1 MQRVVRASAPAIV
14 SLAVAGSLLTAVPTA
29 AAPVVEPEG
38 WTPTATLS
46 GTSDQARGARVS
58 ADASGAVSAVWVA
71 TDRATAGGASNR
83 LVASTHA
90 QGAWSA
96 PVDLSARATEVSAPA
111 IASGHAGGPTTVV
124 WGQASAAGSTVLASS
139 RSTSGTWS
147 APVALGTA
155 ATSAATQL
163 DVEADAAADGTTT
176 ATWVADGVVRAATR
190 ALDGTWSSPVDV
202 SPADQ
207 YAYRADL
214 DVADDGSAAVTWRSN
229 DRGAPPMP
237 APEDHVGAATRA
249 AGSAWAEPVEVA
261 TTDDVGDPVV
271 AVAPDGTTTLAW
283 PDTTVEG
290 GSLVSARR
298 PAGGSWSAPETVA
311 TGAIGQAALV
321 ALPAGRVTAA
331 WIQDVAAGSYIFHA
345 DRVDGA
351 WGGPVSFYPLFGPA
365 SDVSLVVDA
374 SGSTAATW
382 VNRDP
387 AGRPFVQ
394 VARRPAGQGWV
405 AVDDLTGPITDRRL
419 PSPEPQVAWDRD
431 GNLTSVWSR
440 INGVDNTV
448 QTRTFDAVAPTIVSV
463 DAPARAK
470 TDRRVTYSVTASDAW
485 GPVSATWGFSELSPD
500 AGTSVRHTYE
510 RPGTYN
516 VRLVVTDAAG
526 NETVRFVTT
535 TVSWARPGLKVRTNR
550 RAIHRVGSPRSPRT
564 VRARIALTQGAKVT
578 VEVKRAGRSRTV
590 ARVTKRLAAGHRTLR
605 LSGRIGGRT
614 LAVGRYTLVVRAKNG
629 HGASRTV
636 KVPLRV
642 KR

>member
-1 MQRVVRASAPAIV
+1 MRPALRAATPV
-14 SLAVAGSLLTAVPTA
+14 AVAVALAGSTLATVPAVV
-29 AAPVVEPEG
+29 AAPVVEPDG
-38 WTPTATLS
+38 WTPITTLS
-46 GTSDQARGARVS
+46 GTSDQARDARVS

-71 TDRATAGGASNR
+71 TDRASAGGASNR
-83 LVASTHA
+83 LVASTHV
-90 QGAWSA
+90 QGAWSN
-96 PVDLSARATEVSAPA
+96 PVDLSVRATEVSAPA

-124 WGQASAAGSTVLASS
+124 WAQASAAGSTVLATS

-147 APVALGTA
+147 APVPLGTTA
-155 ATSAATQL
+155 VGAATQL

-214 DVADDGSAAVTWRSN
+214 DVAVDGSAAVTWRSN

-249 AGSAWAEPVEVA
+249 PGGAWADAVEVA
-261 TTDDVGDPVV
+261 STDDVGDPVV

-298 PAGGSWSAPETVA
+298 AAGGSWSAPETVT
-311 TGAIGQAALV
+311 TGAIGQASLV
-321 ALPAGRVTAA
+321 ALPDGRVTAA
-331 WIQDVAAGSYIFHA
+331 WIQDVAAGSYVA
-345 DRVDGA
+345 YSDRVDGA
-351 WGGPVSFYPLFGPA
+351 WRGPVSFYPGFGA

-382 VNRDP
+382 VNRDT

-405 AVDDLTGPITDRRL
+405 AVDDLTGPITDRQL

-448 QTRTFDAVAPTIVSV
+448 QTRTWDGRPPVIGALTVPT
-463 DAPARAK
+463 RAK
-470 TDRRVTYSVTASDAW
+470 THRPATFSVTASDAW
-485 GPVSATWGFSELSPD
+485 GPVSVAWQFNEIS
-500 AGTSVRHTYE
+500 SVPGAKVQHTYV
-510 RPGTYN
+510 RPGVYTTK
-516 VRLVVTDAAG
+516 VVVTDEAG
-526 NETVRFVTT
+526 NTT
-535 TVSWARPGLKVRTNR
+535 TRVATTSVSWSRPGLTMTSSRK
-550 RAIHRVGSPRSPRT
+550 AIHRIGSARSPKRT
-564 VRARIALTQGAKVT
+564 KLELGLTQGAKVKIL
-578 VEVKRAGRSRTV
+578 VKRHGRQKALTRL
-590 ARVTKRLAAGHRTLR
+590 TKRFRAGERTLR
-605 LSGRIGGRT
+605 LSSRIGGRS
-614 LAVGRYTLVVRAKNG
+614 LAPGRYTLVAEAKNG
-629 HGASRTV
+629 HGTSRAV
-636 KVPLRV
+636 KVRLRV

>member
-1 MQRVVRASAPAIV
+1 MPHVLRTATPVTVT
-14 SLAVAGSLLTAVPTA
+14 LAVAGGLLSAVPA
-29 AAPVVEPEG
+29 VAAPVVEPPG
-38 WTPTATLS
+38 WTPTTTLS
-46 GTSDQARGARVS
+46 ATTDVARGAGVA
-58 ADASGAVSAVWVA
+58 ADASGATTAVWVA
-71 TDRATAGGASNR
+71 RDATSGSIFANRVVTRTHDASGWSTPVDLAAGLADVSRPVVVAGPGGRATAVWALGYKTNS
-83 LVASTHA
+83 LV
-90 QGAWSA
+90 
-96 PVDLSARATEVSAPA
+96 V
-111 IASGHAGGPTTVV
+111 
-124 WGQASAAGSTVLASS
+124 ASS
-139 RSTSGTWS
+139 RSAAGTWS
-147 APVALGTA
+147 APVALSQNLTA
-155 ATSAATQL
+155 SATAIDVDL
-163 DVEADAAADGTTT
+163 DASADGTVT
-176 ATWVADGVVRAATR
+176 AAWVEDGVVVTSTR
-190 ALDGTWSSPVDV
+190 PVDGTWSATVAV

-207 YAYRADL
+207 YAYRTDL
-214 DVADDGSAAVTWRSN
+214 DVTADGSAAVTWRSN

-237 APEDHVGAATRA
+237 APEDHVGAATRVP
-249 AGSAWAEPVEVA
+249 GSAWAEPVEVA
-261 TTDDVGDPVV
+261 ATDDVGDPVV

-298 PAGGSWSAPETVA
+298 PVGGSWSAPETVA
-311 TGAIGQAALV
+311 TGAVGQAALV
-321 ALPAGRVTAA
+321 ALPDGRVTAA
-331 WIQDVAAGSYIFHA
+331 WTQDVAAGSYVAYA
-345 DRVDGA
+345 DRAGSTWSSA
-351 WGGPVSFYPLFGPA
+351 TSFYPVSGAA

-405 AVDDLTGPITDRRL
+405 AVDDLTGPITDRQL
-419 PSPEPQVAWDRD
+419 PSPEPQVAWDGD

-440 INGVDNTV
+440 INGVDNVV

-463 DAPARAK
+463 DAPARARTK
-470 TDRRVTYSVTASDAW
+470 DRVTYSVTASDAW
-485 GPVSATWGFSELSPD
+485 GPVSATWRFSELSPD
-500 AGTSVRHTYE
+500 AGTSVHHTYT

-535 TVSWARPGLKVRTNR
+535 KVSWARPGLKVRTNR
-550 RAIHRVGSPRSPRT
+550 RAIHRAGSSRSPRK

-605 LSGRIGGRT
+605 LSSRIGGRN